1 MFQKLPKFI
10 LIQEQAQSTTK
21 PAQVENPQQY
31 LSSHGGKRPFS
42 DNRASVADKEQTEP
56 LCLAKK
62 SKFFTEGQIVSTSD
76 RIRTGRGMIL
86 LGHIFQLV
94 LHNKLN
100 YGIAEKN
107 S

>member
-1 MFQKLPKFI
+1 M
-10 LIQEQAQSTTK
+10 IQEQAQSTTK

-86 LGHIFQLV
+86 LGHIFS
-94 LHNKLN
+94 LN
-100 YGIAEKN
+100 CVSLKGIFEM
-107 S
+107 